1 MKIQQKSMKIKRK
14 TLKIK
19 KKINAKSIEKST
31 CNEFSYKIEDFFGFK
46 NNQIKESREE
56 FISL

>member
-1 MKIQQKSMKIKRK
+1 MKDRRNFHHPFGCEKSLKIQQK
-14 TLKIK
+14 
-19 KKINAKSIEKST
+19 INENQLT
-31 CNEFSYKIEDFFGFK
+31 YNEFSYKIEDFFGFK